1 MSSPLTPPTPG
12 SVTVGSLPQAR
23 KHKRQYDA
31 VITLEN
37 PGCRRS
43 NQLRFYSKP
52 HPPHL
57 VLDFEDVDR
66 DDGFI
71 RVASREQVAAALT
84 FAREQ
89 ATGSLLIHCYHGVG
103 RSAAIAL
110 AVLADRLGP
119 GSEDEA
125 MNQLLTIRPE
135 ATPNLVVVSHADAV
149 LGRGGS
155 LLHAVAGWEARTP
168 EAVRLR
174 AVRRTFV
181 ERHPELYARR

>member
-1 MSSPLTPPTPG
+1 MAQRPHHCTATLVQGSSTP
-12 SVTVGSLPQAR
+12 SR
-23 KHKRQYDA
+23 H
-31 VITLEN
+31 
-37 PGCRRS
+37 
-43 NQLRFYSKP
+43 QLRFYSKP

-135 ATPNLVVVSHADAV
+135 ATPKRSA
-149 LGRGGS
+149 RGS
-155 LLHAVAGWEARTP
+155 AARP
-168 EAVRLR
+168 RG
-174 AVRRTFV
+174 
-181 ERHPELYARR
+181 

>member
-1 MSSPLTPPTPG
+1 MQGSSTP
-12 SVTVGSLPQAR
+12 SR
-23 KHKRQYDA
+23 H
-31 VITLEN
+31 
-37 PGCRRS
+37 
-43 NQLRFYSKP
+43 QLRFYSKP

-125 MNQLLTIRPE
+125 MNQLLTSTSSFTNSLADRDQLIGEVIDNLNETLGTLNDDKENFTVEQPLATIRP
-135 ATPNLVVVSHADAV
+135 ANLTPSDLAERWGVTVGHLANCRSHD
-149 LGRGGS
+149 
-155 LLHAVAGWEARTP
+155 TP
-168 EAVRLR
+168 M
-174 AVRRTFV
+174 
-181 ERHPELYARR
+181 